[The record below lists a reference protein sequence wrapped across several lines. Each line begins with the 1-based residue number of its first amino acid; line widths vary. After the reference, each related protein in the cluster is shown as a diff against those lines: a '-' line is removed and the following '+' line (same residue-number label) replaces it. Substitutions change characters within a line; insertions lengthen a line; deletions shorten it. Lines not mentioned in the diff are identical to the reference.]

1 MTKPL
6 VVFTHGG
13 GRLGNQLFNVAH
25 LWAWQEQMHP
35 ESRLCVLPFWPFAKL
50 YSFPDADPCMVRG
63 QANWFLS
70 KSYALYCTLPHPWS
84 RRWMKT
90 VGVMLRLWGLLS
102 GWLQLHLPHGDS
114 IVLDLS
120 DQGFNKHVQ
129 NARTTLLSGWLIR
142 SWKLVEQQ
150 QVPLRKAIQPER
162 SFVSLAS
169 KHVASI
175 HEHCDVLVGVQIR
188 HGDYKHWQNGKYF
201 FSTEEVA
208 AQMRAVEVAYP
219 QKRVGFLVTSDE
231 PQDESLFE
239 GLNWWW
245 SQGAAQKGGHYL
257 LGILELGMCDFIV
270 APHSTFSAWAALY
283 GDKPL
288 YWMQRGNKSF
298 TPEAAVK
305 LSALK
310 DHWFI

>member
-1 MTKPL
+1 MAKPL

-35 ESRLCVLPFWPFAKL
+35 ESRLCVLPFWPFAHL
-50 YSFPDADPCMVRG
+50 YQFAKADPGMVRG
-63 QANWFLS
+63 KAGWFLS
-70 KSYALYCTLPHPWS
+70 ASFAIYGRLPHPWN
-84 RRWMKT
+84 RRWMKM
-90 VGVMLRLWGLLS
+90 VGIMLRICGTLLRWSQWHMPHSDKIELELSEPSFNQSMNAANTVLLS
-102 GWLQLHLPHGDS
+102 GWLL
-114 IVLDLS
+114 
-120 DQGFNKHVQ
+120 
-129 NARTTLLSGWLIR
+129 R
-142 SWKLVEQQ
+142 SWKLVEQKEQ
-150 QVPLRKAIQPER
+150 ELRKAIQPER

-169 KHVASI
+169 KHIATVR
-175 HEHCDVLVGVQIR
+175 EKCDVLIGVQIR

-201 FSTEEVA
+201 FSTEDVVS
-208 AQMRAVEVAYP
+208 QMRAVEAAYVE
-219 QKRVGFLVTSDE
+219 KRVGFLITSDE
-231 PQDESLFE
+231 PQDEALFE
-239 GLNWWW
+239 GLNWQW

-257 LGILELGMCDFIV
+257 LGILELGMCDLIV

-288 YWMQRGNKSF
+288 FWMQRGNNSF